1 MEDAH
6 FTETEKSKTSEVK
19 CENNAH
25 CFFFDI
31 RGIMHWEFI
40 PPGQTVNQE
49 FYLEVLRR
57 LRENVRR
64 KRPELW
70 RSGGL
75 FLHH

>member
-1 MEDAH
+1 MLI
-6 FTETEKSKTSEVK
+6 V
-19 CENNAH
+19 
-25 CFFFDI
+25 FFDVQ
-31 RGIMHWEFI
+31 GIVQLEFV

-70 RSGGL
+70 RSGGGFSIMTTPQL
-75 FLHH
+75 TQLCL